1 MAKPKDGV
9 VDRLR
14 RNLAQMLDPEVA
26 TAKQQRAAPA
36 PRAPAPRAPSPSPA
50 AAGTERD
57 FGEKIKILLAQ
68 SGQKSLTSSRVNMI
82 GMHKIKERF
91 GADWEKFAERADR
104 IARNTIERHLVS
116 GDIYTCLHRVVYVVV
131 FARLSAHQAQV
142 KCALIADEIA
152 KALLG
157 EEGTDLLTVKTSV
170 KAIDGSFR
178 LENIKLTEKVG
189 GADGELEFV
198 EEETEAAAT
207 NAVDKAAAPTNSQN
221 LLAGLS
227 FAYRPMWDSGRNVV
241 SAYRCTAQVPSID
254 NGTVPVDAGFIDA
267 RIVVGNEAAV
277 IYRLDEAVRD
287 QVLKDLEALL
297 RDNCTLL
304 LSLPVHFETLGAI
317 GRRRQFVEELGKQ
330 LDDRGRKLLLI
341 EIEGVPQGVPPARL
355 IEIVAP
361 LRPHCRAI
369 MLQLPL
375 ETTDFSNVR
384 GCGALAI
391 GCDITAHPGSE
402 FMLMQQMNRFAR
414 AAADKVGVPSYLHGA
429 NSLSMVTAALGAGF
443 AYIDGDAVAEL
454 IDHPRGLVDFRLA
467 DLYRPLTGS

>member
-9 VDRLR
+9 VGRLR
-14 RNLAQMLDPEVA
+14 RNLAHMLDPEVG
-26 TAKQQRAAPA
+26 TAKPAGTAKPQRAATA
-36 PRAPAPRAPSPSPA
+36 PRAPAPAPSSPGA
-50 AAGTERD
+50 ERE
-57 FGEKIKILLAQ
+57 FGERIKILLSQ
-68 SGQKSLTSSRVNMI
+68 SGQKSLLSGRVNMI

-91 GADWEKFAERADR
+91 GAEWEKFADRADR

-116 GDIYTCLHRVVYVVV
+116 GDIYTCLHRVIYVIV

-142 KCALIADEIA
+142 KCTLIADEIA

-178 LENIKLTEKVG
+178 LESIKLAEKLG
-189 GADGELEFV
+189 GSDGELEFV
-198 EEETEAAAT
+198 EDETEAAA
-207 NAVDKAAAPTNSQN
+207 NGAAPAAAKTENV
-221 LLAGLS
+221 LGGLS

-241 SAYRCTAQVPSID
+241 SAYRCTALLPSID
-254 NGTVPVDAGFIDA
+254 DGTAPVDA

-277 IYRLDEAVRD
+277 IHRLDEAVRD
-287 QVLKDLEALL
+287 QVLKDLDALI

-317 GRRRQFVEELGKQ
+317 GRRRQFVEALGKS
-330 LDDRGRKLLLI
+330 LDDRARKLLLI
-341 EIEGVPQGVPPARL
+341 EIQSVPQGVPPARL

-375 ETTDFSNVR
+375 ETTDFTNVR

-391 GCDITAHPGSE
+391 GCDITDHRGPE
-402 FMLMQQMNRFAR
+402 FMLMQAMNRFAR
-414 AAADKVGVPSYLHGA
+414 SIADKAGLPSYLHGA

-443 AYIDGDAVAEL
+443 AYIDGDAVAKL

-467 DLYRPLTGS
+467 DLYRPLTSS